1 MIRQKDS
8 IVNASNVTNELF
20 ERGVEDDFK
29 NLYDRMRELK
39 RQYIM
44 FANDLNKISND
55 QDRTNLINSNPYS
68 KLMMGSN

>member
-1 MIRQKDS
+1 
-8 IVNASNVTNELF
+8 
-20 ERGVEDDFK
+20 
-29 NLYDRMRELK
+29 
-39 RQYIM
+39 M